1 MSAAPF
7 ASSSE
12 AAQRTFEASKK
23 LLTHSLRLVPDSDAE
38 RQFVGHT
45 NLGLAVQ
52 LEAAGSAGTE
62 QLVQSVHHHR
72 HALAYAVRCGCI
84 VRESI
89 ACANLSAISGTLGD
103 EQTAAACAARHSE
116 LADELGDDE
125 SRVRLACRQRQYSSA
140 LALAEASRMPESTVA
155 AVAAA
160 TGVERGRRAYAE
172 WVGDN
177 SSCVTALDPRSL

>member
-12 AAQRTFEASKK
+12 ALKK
-23 LLTHSLRLVPDSDAE
+23 KKVLHSLRLVPDSDAE

-52 LEAAGSAGTE
+52 LEAAGSASTE
-62 QLVQSVHHHR
+62 PLVQSVHHHR

-89 ACANLSAISGTLGD
+89 ACANLSAISSTLGD

-177 SSCVTALDPRSL
+177 AAA